1 MHRIGT
7 IDVFPGEMG
16 NNHTLSI
23 SPDSVAHG
31 KYSLLAISDADATML
46 EQTVEM
52 ITGLICQESPRAAAE
67 SIVARMAWRIAG
79 RLESKNKQIATLCD
93 PNGSAGA
100 WMDDRSI
107 ADDAL
112 AAVINDKGA
121 KCEEL
126 KDLLELGTLRGIDE
140 FRDGREMF
148 WEAFAFSSPLE
159 WPERVV
165 NKLSPTI
172 SDAILDAIEK
182 PDGTE

>member
-52 ITGLICQESPRAAAE
+52 IADLICQESPRAAAE

-107 ADDAL
+107 AEDAL

-126 KDLLELGTLRGIDE
+126 KDLLDLGTLRGIDE

-148 WEAFAFSSPLE
+148 WESFEFSSPLE

-165 NKLSPTI
+165 DNLSPTI
-172 SDAILDAIEK
+172 SVAIRDGIEK
-182 PDGTE
+182 PDGE

>member
-1 MHRIGT
+1 MRRIGT
-7 IDVFPGEMG
+7 IDVFPGERG
-16 NNHTLSI
+16 NNYTLSI
-23 SPDSVAHG
+23 SPDSIEHG
-31 KYSLLAISDADATML
+31 KYLLLATSDPDATML
-46 EQTVEM
+46 EHTVEM
-52 ITGLICQESPRAAAE
+52 IADLICKESPRAAAE
-67 SIVARMAWRIAG
+67 SILARMAWRIAG
-79 RLESKNKQIATLCD
+79 RLESKNKQIAALCD

-107 ADDAL
+107 AEDAL

-126 KDLLELGTLRGIDE
+126 NDLLELGTLRGIDE

-165 NKLSPTI
+165 DKLSPTI
-172 SDAILDAIEK
+172 SEAIRDGIEK
-182 PDGTE
+182 PDGER